1 MQNGKLDGAIAEF
14 KETLRLNP
22 AHLGAYCWLAELLAT
37 AADPKL
43 RDAAE
48 AVKLARKAVELAPV
62 DAWSWQTLGWVL
74 YRTGAWKDSIEAFHK
89 SMALQEDPKGGDSGQ
104 WFGLA
109 MAHWQ
114 LGNKNE
120 ARKWHDQAVQWME
133 KDDPQDE
140 QMRRYRTEAAALLEV
155 KKKKKD

>member
-1 MQNGKLDGAIAEF
+1 
-14 KETLRLNP
+14 
-22 AHLGAYCWLAELLAT
+22 AT

-43 RDAAE
+43 RDSAE
-48 AVKLARKAVELAPV
+48 AVKLARKAAELAPL
-62 DAWSWQTLGWVL
+62 DALSWQTLGWFL

-109 MAHWQ
+109 VAHWQ
-114 LGNKNE
+114 LGNKEE

-133 KDDPQDE
+133 KNAPQDE
-140 QMRRYRTEAAALLEV
+140 FFRGFRIEAEKLL
-155 KKKKKD
+155 